1 MYIPGSLTRPN
12 FVMKHLAILA
22 SLVACLGA
30 SAQITYPY
38 NPDVDASGQI
48 GNEDILGFLQVY
60 SQDFSPSEPTVPG
73 CLYSGWAIP
82 GTPESLGMPALFL
95 MNEPLPEGYQY
106 AVNQSCAAQVIQGD
120 VYCIDTSWDGLCQDA
135 YDDCLADGGC
145 EMTLSDY
152 LASLRTNH
160 QALADTV
167 SALQQAL
174 QDQPQGIRGFD
185 ANSRMWELI
194 PEGMTPQL
202 GQVSFSEYSSV
213 NGSYN
218 LVLSETD
225 ALGTN
230 VISWFEEMQAY
241 QQAAF
246 FNGSLNLPSG
256 ILTVRHVDHPEISKS
271 FQVISLLIPLGLPG
285 VWTVSLTPFGGGEV
299 GDSNDVYDEFEVGG
313 SFYVGFQP
321 VVVPPPGEQGP
332 MGPAGPAGPPGEQG
346 PMGPEGPAG
355 PSGAEAFR
363 CGDDVLHEGY
373 WYNTTSIGGQ
383 CWFSENVRYLPE
395 VSPSVEGSD
404 AVPHAYVSGYE
415 GNQVDEAKITLNYH
429 QFGVLY
435 NFPAVVQWGLCPTD
449 WHVPT
454 DEEWTV
460 MTSSLGS
467 DIFAGSMMKSDIG
480 DSWGGTNLS
489 GFSGLPGGY
498 RDFGGGFTSAGL
510 DGFWWSSSPVGSAAW
525 YRGLSISSE
534 DVFRGDVIPHYGFSV
549 RCVRDA
555 E

>member
-1 MYIPGSLTRPN
+1 MYIPGSLTQPN

-82 GTPESLGMPALFL
+82 GTPEIVGMPALFL

-152 LASLRTNH
+152 LASLRTNQ
-160 QALADTV
+160 QALADSV
-167 SALQQAL
+167 LALQQAL
-174 QDQPQGIRGFD
+174 QDPPQGVRGFD

-194 PEGMTPQL
+194 PQGTTPQL

-213 NGSYN
+213 NGSYS

-230 VISWFEEMQAY
+230 VISWFEEMQGY
-241 QQAAF
+241 QQAAS

-271 FQVISLLIPLGLPG
+271 FQVISILYSIGDLG
-285 VWTVSLTPFGGGEV
+285 VWNVSLTPFGGGEV

-321 VVVPPPGEQGP
+321 VVV
-332 MGPAGPAGPPGEQG
+332 GPAGPA
-346 PMGPEGPAG
+346 GPAG

-395 VSPSVEGSD
+395 VSPSNEGSET
-404 AVPHAYVSGYE
+404 VPHAYVYGYE
-415 GNQVDEAKITLNYH
+415 GSEVDMAKNTLNYH
-429 QFGVLY
+429 QYGVLY
-435 NFPAVVQWGLCPTD
+435 NFPAVQQWDLCPNE

-454 DEEWTV
+454 DEEWTA

-467 DIFAGSMMKSDIG
+467 QDFAGIMMKSSMKFSFG
-480 DSWGGTNLS
+480 DAWAGTNLS
-489 GFSGLPGGY
+489 GFSGLPGGSRSY
-498 RDFGGGFTSAGL
+498 IGNFSSAG
-510 DGFWWSSSPVGSAAW
+510 GNGEWWSSSPSGSDAW
-525 YRGLSISSE
+525 YRRLDYYDE
-534 DVFRGDVIPHYGFSV
+534 DVYRGKLNQRLGFSV